1 MIAERGMRTS
11 LTPIF
16 DKFFLSGA
24 HAVFEPRSPSL
35 RDLLL
40 PLLQLVSESDS
51 LRADSLGYWRSG
63 GDLFFLPRFVF
74 QRTEW
79 AKPRIKV
86 GIFAGLHG
94 DEPGGILGLIELIRA
109 LDAHPSVGREYQ
121 LWLYPVCN
129 PSGYADGTRQ
139 SRGGRDLNR
148 EFWKDSAEPEVQ
160 LWERELQGHRFN
172 GIISLH
178 CDDVTD
184 GVRGFVNGTSTSQY
198 LLKPALAAAERALPS
213 NAASRINGFHALNGS
228 IASREDGA
236 FQAPPEQKRRPSRS
250 LSRARNVHRCRCK
263 RTRSFSPC
271 MRSSPHI
278 GGFLSMTKREQCSS
292 AVRLKTLRM
301 RDR

>member
-1 MIAERGMRTS
+1 MIAERGMRRS
-11 LTPIF
+11 LAAIV
-16 DKFFLSGA
+16 DRFFLEEASA
-24 HAVFEPRSPSL
+24 TSELPSQSL

-40 PLLQLVSESDS
+40 PLLQMVSESDS

-86 GIFAGLHG
+86 GIFVGLHG
-94 DEPGGILGLIELIRA
+94 DAPGGILGLIRLIRT

-148 EFWKDSAEPEVQ
+148 EFWKNSAEPEVQ
-160 LWERELQGHRFN
+160 LLERELQGHRFN

-178 CDDVTD
+178 CDDVSD
-184 GVRGFVNGTSTSQY
+184 GVRGFVNGSSMSQY

-228 IASREDGA
+228 IASRENGA
-236 FQAPPEQKRRPSRS
+236 FQAPPEQKAAPFEIALEVPQRAPLQLQAHAFLFALHEILASYRRI
-250 LSRARNVHRCRCK
+250 
-263 RTRSFSPC
+263 SFAD
-271 MRSSPHI
+271 
-278 GGFLSMTKREQCSS
+278 E
-292 AVRLKTLRM
+292 A
-301 RDR
+301 